1 VIRGDLPL
9 AANLASVW
17 LELRDTLGILAGT
30 TSPAAPVARRI
41 RIARKLPDV
50 PAAEEPGE
58 PEAPEAA
65 TS

>member
-17 LELRDTLGILAGT
+17 LELRDTLGILAET
-30 TSPAAPVARRI
+30 TSPAVPVAKRI
-41 RIARKLPDV
+41 RIARKLPVTPV
-50 PAAEEPGE
+50 PEEPGE